1 MGRNRDDDDDAR
13 SEEATRYRL
22 AAEEAVGQLDWVVNY
37 LYRIRKDSIARV
49 LDKNRSVIRRDLSR
63 IAD

>member
-13 SEEATRYRL
+13 SEEAARYRL

-63 IAD
+63 VAD